1 MLVALSEQMD
11 KNPRQRQSVLT
22 TLKFMTFV
30 ETKGKDNYFH
40 SSKTLVFWSV
50 LFAIFFFFE
59 RLSLIY
65 VAGSGIKPK
74 ILLPQPPETW

>member
-40 SSKTLVFWSV
+40 SSKTLVF
-50 LFAIFFFFE
+50 
-59 RLSLIY
+59 
-65 VAGSGIKPK
+65 GSGIKPK